1 MARRTLALAAL
12 ALALA
17 GCAQDGDGP
26 TCAAAPYADPGPH
39 AAGVLRLDVEVDGQ
53 TMPVEVWYPADP
65 ALAEGMPRDVYDMRD
80 ALPEEMRAQIPEDA
94 PTTFES
100 DAVRGAA
107 PATAARRFPVVLFS
121 HGLGGFRTQSTF
133 LCTHLA
139 RHGFVVAAPEHAER
153 NLATLLSNGELR
165 DEAVPQ
171 LRATLAALEAESE
184 RAGSPLAGIVD
195 ASRVGLMGHSAGG
208 GAIGALVD
216 ADDFG
221 VGAWVGLAT
230 IAVPEAEVPGLIMAG
245 THDQLAVPETVER
258 NYEDLAHDQK
268 RYLSIA
274 GAGHLAFSDICTI
287 GREQGGVL
295 QIARDAG
302 IEISDLVLTLASDGC
317 RPEDLPAEE
326 AWPLIRHYAT
336 AHFRAALIDEAAS
349 PTGLEPEST
358 TCFDERVATYRSAE

>member
-1 MARRTLALAAL
+1 M
-12 ALALA
+12 
-17 GCAQDGDGP
+17 
-26 TCAAAPYADPGPH
+26 
-39 AAGVLRLDVEVDGQ
+39 
-53 TMPVEVWYPADP
+53 
-65 ALAEGMPRDVYDMRD
+65 
-80 ALPEEMRAQIPEDA
+80 
-94 PTTFES
+94 
-100 DAVRGAA
+100 
-107 PATAARRFPVVLFS
+107 
-121 HGLGGFRTQSTF
+121 
-133 LCTHLA
+133 
-139 RHGFVVAAPEHAER
+139 VAAPEHAER